1 MAVPHLREVN
11 PAYTLR
17 PVAPMLPYQSRTLSG
32 VRRALPLAAA
42 SLLLSTCQEAG
53 TGPGPALASLRVVTR
68 LPPLGANFAGT
79 GLEITQVTIRLIRPP
94 AAVVLSQTFPFSVDA
109 RSLQATL
116 QLVVS
121 GQETL
126 TLEVDF
132 RNAAGRVLFAST
144 SSVTLSPGSTA
155 QAPPAPPVYL
165 GPGSNV
171 DSIAI
176 TPVSPQVAASD
187 SLAFSVLAFD
197 AQRQPVPPESVY
209 VSWRTSNPGI
219 GMNAT
224 GLLRAPATATS
235 FWVVARVPVPSP
247 RDSLLDSTLV
257 SVTPAGTQLLLL
269 PDSVEKLPGGTQQF
283 AVTSGPP
290 GPYEWLVNGVVGG
303 NVTVGSIDS
312 TGFYTAP
319 RAVPNPPTVQV
330 CARVTANPSV
340 TGCAVVVINPV
351 PSAGADVVVFND
363 INIWDS
369 AAVALDS
376 VDNDRLIRNLVT
388 FTGPG
393 PRVAGNT
400 VLFHLG
406 HSSACG
412 FACSVQSNTI
422 MAAIIRSTGMVPVDD
437 TSSTFTAAFAPN
449 VKVLLLWTPM
459 VTFTNAEINLMK
471 LFAGEGGRI
480 VFIGE
485 HQGYYGSGIAVENA
499 FLLGMGA
506 VMTNIGQSVDCGRVV
521 QPASSLR
528 QHQITAGMN
537 GVSMGCASVITLG
550 PNDFA
555 LWYDMTNTLV
565 LAGVAKVDLT
575 PLPASPAPIRAA
587 AQNPVVP
594 PGDPDGTG
602 RLSP

>member
-1 MAVPHLREVN
+1 VPPHSSCTF
-11 PAYTLR
+11 P
-17 PVAPMLPYQSRTLSG
+17 G

-42 SLLLSTCQEAG
+42 SFLLSTCQEAG
-53 TGPGPALASLRVVTR
+53 TSPGPALASLSVVTQ

-79 GLEITQVTIRLIRPP
+79 GLEITQVTVRLIRPP
-94 AAVVLSQTFPFSVDA
+94 SAVVLSQTFPFSVETS
-109 RSLQATL
+109 SLQATL

-121 GQETL
+121 GQETF
-126 TLEVDF
+126 TLQVDF
-132 RNAAGRVLFAST
+132 RNAAGRVLFTST

-171 DSIAI
+171 DSIAV
-176 TPVSPQVAASD
+176 TPVVPQVAAND
-187 SLAFSVLAFD
+187 SLGFSVLAFD
-197 AQRQPVPPESVY
+197 GQRQPVPPESVY
-209 VSWRTSNPGI
+209 VRWRTSNPGI
-219 GMNAT
+219 GMNAA
-224 GLLRAPATATS
+224 GLLRAPASATS
-235 FWVVARVPVPSP
+235 FWVVARVPVPAP
-247 RDSLLDSTLV
+247 RDSLLDSTFV
-257 SVTPAGTQLLLL
+257 TVTPAGTQLLLA

-290 GPYEWLVNGVVGG
+290 GPYEWLVSGVVGG

-319 RAVPNPPTVQV
+319 RAVPNPPKVQV

-363 INIWDS
+363 INIWDD
-369 AAVALDS
+369 AAFPLDS

-393 PRVAGNT
+393 PRANGNT
-400 VLFHLG
+400 VLFHIG
-406 HSSACG
+406 HGSVCSFTCSA
-412 FACSVQSNTI
+412 QTNTI
-422 MAAIIRSTGMVPVDD
+422 MAAIIRSTGMVPVED
-437 TSSTFTAAFAPN
+437 TSSTFTTAFAPN

-459 VTFTNAEINLMK
+459 VAFTNAEINLMK

-506 VMTNIGQSVDCGRVV
+506 LMTNIGQSVDCGRVV

-555 LWYDMTNTLV
+555 LWYDMTNTQV

-575 PLPASPAPIRAA
+575 PLPAPPAPIRAA
-587 AQNPVVP
+587 AATAVSP
-594 PGDPDGTG
+594 PNDPDGTG
-602 RLSP
+602 LVPR